1 MIKKIKK
8 FSVEVQTEMKK
19 VSWPTWEELK
29 GATYVVLSMAILV
42 AIFLFIIDLFL
53 NRLMN
58 FIL

>member
-8 FSVEVQTEMKK
+8 FSVEVQTEMRK

-29 GATYVVLSMAILV
+29 GATYVVLFVAVLV
-42 AIFLFIIDLFL
+42 AVFLFVIDLIL
-53 NRLMN
+53 NKLMN

>member
-19 VSWPTWEELK
+19 VSWPTWGELK
-29 GATYVVLSMAILV
+29 GATYVVLCMAVLV
-42 AIFLFIIDLFL
+42 AVFLFVIDLIL
-53 NRLMN
+53 NRIMN

>member
-29 GATYVVLSMAILV
+29 GATYVVLSMAVLV
-42 AIFLFIIDLFL
+42 AVFLFVIDLIL
-53 NRLMN
+53 NKLMN